1 MKILKLILLAAVLI
15 GAIVVV
21 ANWDYIF
28 PDKPNPPVPDI
39 DVSSATAKEIKEQIQ
54 TLCQDGKW
62 NAGGY
67 ASIESRIHTD
77 SLNENIDMMEARS
90 LRMYL
95 YASSCSYV
103 KEHTDKLFKQSA
115 YAPASVSFLEAAVN
129 LLKQKAAVQGSNS
142 NLTEAGSLFS
152 AYRQLLGALK
162 QKASAV
168 AYTRPL
174 KAYSNADAK
183 GRKARVQA
191 MPYYQSHF
199 SRNSSIKGQVARLG
213 EDGGEHNY
221 YAKLEQLVEQ
231 QYRRTHNLDQLLS
244 DQIRFGEISTNA
256 AATERLNQFVNNP
269 NR

>member
-15 GAIVVV
+15 GTIVVV
-21 ANWDYIF
+21 TNWENIVGPVN
-28 PDKPNPPVPDI
+28 PDVPDI
-39 DVSSATAKEIKEQIQ
+39 DVSSTTAKKIKEQVQ

-77 SLNENIDMMEARS
+77 STNGNIDMMEARS

-103 KEHTDKLFKQSA
+103 KEHTDKLFQQST
-115 YAPASVSFLEAAVN
+115 YAPASVSFLEGAVN

-152 AYRQLLGALK
+152 AYRQLLGALT
-162 QKASAV
+162 QKAAAV

-174 KAYSNADAK
+174 KPYSNADAK

-213 EDGGEHNY
+213 EDGGEHSY

-244 DQIRFGEISTNA
+244 DQIRFGEISTNS

>member
-21 ANWDYIF
+21 ANWDDIL
-28 PDKPNPPVPDI
+28 PNPNPNPNPDI
-39 DVSSATAKEIKEQIQ
+39 EVSSAMAKEIKEQIK

-103 KEHTDKLFKQSA
+103 KEHTDKLFQQST
-115 YAPASVSFLEAAVN
+115 YAPASVSFLEGAVN

-162 QKASAV
+162 QKAATV

-174 KAYSNADAK
+174 RAYSNADAK

>member
-15 GAIVVV
+15 GTIVVV
-21 ANWDYIF
+21 TNWENIVGPVN
-28 PDKPNPPVPDI
+28 PDVPDI
-39 DVSSATAKEIKEQIQ
+39 DVSSTTAKEIKAQIQ
-54 TLCQDGKW
+54 ALCQDGKW

-77 SLNENIDMMEARS
+77 STNRNIDLMEARS

-103 KEHTDKLFKQSA
+103 KEHTDKLFQQST
-115 YAPASVSFLEAAVN
+115 YAPASVSFLEGAVN

-152 AYRQLLGALK
+152 AYRQLLGALT
-162 QKASAV
+162 QKAAAV

-174 KAYSNADAK
+174 KPYSNADAK

-213 EDGGEHNY
+213 EDGGEHSY

-244 DQIRFGEISTNA
+244 DQIRFGEISTNS